1 MFVSKADIAGSNA
14 YMNLSVLMPMH
25 LYDFDP
31 QGGLNR
37 DEKISMYQSAIDIQR
52 QYMKSDELL
61 LIIAH
66 GNPHNFKLNKNT
78 EIYWSTFYAF
88 PNEFG
93 LFPGF
98 PAQWNIVRE
107 GLFLLK
113 KFGANIVLKSRAD
126 SIVKNLDLIRE
137 HNFVKRKWLFTQQTT
152 ISEPYELGDCF
163 MASDIDSLIKL
174 WTPVLD
180 LLPKNGLELLS
191 DNLMAIENIQ
201 RTEFTDYL
209 NSKTTFHDIGELEIY
224 DFRFTWKS
232 FKKNYQDGSW
242 KTMKDKLLWGAYNH
256 WISYE
261 DGKIISSD
269 RDNLFKRSDW
279 ENAQRLLSRT

>member
-1 MFVSKADIAGSNA
+1 MT
-14 YMNLSVLMPMH
+14 LSILMPMH

-31 QGGLNR
+31 QGGLDR
-37 DEKISMYQSAIDIQR
+37 DEKINMYQTAIDIQR
-52 QYMKSDELL
+52 QYMQKDELL

-66 GNPHNFKLNKNT
+66 GNPHDFKLSKNT

-88 PNEFG
+88 PNKFG

-107 GLFLLK
+107 GLIILK
-113 KFGANIVLKSRAD
+113 KIGVNIVLKSRAD
-126 SIVKNLDLIRE
+126 SIVKNLNLIRE
-137 HNFVKRKWLFTQQTT
+137 HNFAIRKWLFTQQTT

-180 LLPKNGLELLS
+180 VLPKNGLEFLS
-191 DNLMAIENIQ
+191 NNLMSTERIERI
-201 RTEFTDYL
+201 EFVDYL
-209 NSKTTFHDIGELEIY
+209 ASKTTFHDIGELEIY
-224 DFRFTWKS
+224 DIRFTWQN
-232 FKKNYQDGSW
+232 FKENYQDGSW
-242 KTMKDKLLWGAYNH
+242 QAMKDKLLWGAYNQ
-256 WISYE
+256 WITYHN
-261 DGKIISSD
+261 GKIISSD

-279 ENAQRLLSRT
+279 ENAQELFSKS